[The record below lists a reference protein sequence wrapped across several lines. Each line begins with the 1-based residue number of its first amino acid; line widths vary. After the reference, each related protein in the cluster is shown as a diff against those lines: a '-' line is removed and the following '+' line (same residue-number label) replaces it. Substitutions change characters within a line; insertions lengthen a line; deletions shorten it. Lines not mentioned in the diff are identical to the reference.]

1 MLIRYNF
8 TMKITDK
15 KLIIFDFDG
24 TLIDSGPD
32 LALSVNH
39 MLKSLNYDTFSQEII
54 HGWIGNGAL
63 TLVKRALLG
72 KVDISEAIDSEL
84 FEKALKLLL
93 DFYAK
98 NVCVETTVYPNV
110 EKTLKVLKDNGYV
123 MAIVTNKPFA
133 FIEPILVTLKLDSYF
148 SYYLGG
154 DSLDKK
160 KPNPEPLLHV
170 CKKLSLHVEQS
181 VMIGDSKNDIIAAQ
195 NANMQSIGVSY
206 GYNYGEDIGNY
217 NPDVVVDD
225 IYEIVSI
232 LKR

>member
-1 MLIRYNF
+1 
-8 TMKITDK
+8 MKITDK

-32 LALSVNH
+32 LALSVNY
-39 MLKSLNYDTFSQEII
+39 MLESLNYDTFSEDTI
-54 HGWIGNGAL
+54 HGWIGNGAQ

-72 KVDISEAIDSEL
+72 KVDISEDIDSEL
-84 FEKALKLLL
+84 FKKALKLLL

-98 NVCVETTVYPNV
+98 NVCVKTTTYPNV
-110 EKTLKVLKDNGYV
+110 EKTLQVLKKDGFI

-133 FIEPILVTLKLDSYF
+133 FIEPILIALKLDSYF
-148 SYYLGG
+148 EYYIGG
-154 DSLDKK
+154 DSLELK

-170 CKKLSLHVEQS
+170 CEKLSLHAENS

-195 NANMQSIGVSY
+195 NANMQSIGVTY
-206 GYNYGEDIGNY
+206 GYNYGEDIAIY

-225 IYEIVSI
+225 IYEVVDI